1 MCGIVGYAGS
11 KSAVPVLLN
20 GLYKLEYR
28 GYDSAGV
35 ALVEDGKLQV
45 IKTKGRIKTL
55 DDRLHEDGELTS
67 NCGIGH
73 TRWATHGEPSDVN
86 AHPHISDNGRVAL
99 VHNGILENYLEI
111 REMLKKEG
119 YTIKSQTDSEVAAH
133 LFQMFY
139 KGEPIDT
146 LLEMSR
152 RIRGAFAFGIIT
164 ADRPGEIY
172 CTRRDNP
179 LIIGLGEGENMI
191 ASDIPA
197 ILQMTR
203 RFIVLNDGEA
213 ARVTAEGVTVYNEMG
228 QEIEKEVNTV
238 TWDMSSAEK
247 GGYEHFM
254 MKEIYEQPKAVR
266 DTVVPRIK
274 DGLLALDECG
284 LTDELFAGVER
295 IHIVGC
301 GSALHAGLVGKV
313 MIEKLARI
321 PVIATI
327 ASEFRYSDP
336 IVSDKDLCIVI
347 SQSGETADT
356 LAAMRE
362 AKKKGARTVAVV
374 NVVASNAARE
384 ADGVLYT
391 WAGPEIAVATTK
403 AYSAQIAALYIIAI
417 KAALANGKI
426 GEADAKEYCAAIS
439 ELPAL
444 IEKTLENRE
453 QIQQLAAKYFNR
465 TSMFFLGRG
474 IDCAAAQEA
483 SLKLKEISYIH
494 SEAYAGGEL
503 KHGTISL
510 IEEGTLVIALCCD
523 PALYEKTI
531 SNVKS
536 VKARGADVILVT
548 NGDYTPD
555 GEICDHVIKVPA
567 CPAFLS
573 ASLSIVPLQLFSYY
587 VAAAKGCD
595 IDKPRNL
602 AKSVT
607 VE

>member
-1 MCGIVGYAGS
+1 MCGIVGYAGG
-11 KSAVPVLLN
+11 KRAVPVLLN

-35 ALVEDGKLQV
+35 ALLEDGDITV
-45 IKTKGRIKTL
+45 IKTKGRINTL
-55 DDRLHEDGELTS
+55 DQKLQETPSSSR
-67 NCGIGH
+67 CGIGH
-73 TRWATHGEPSDVN
+73 TRWATHGEPSDIN
-86 AHPHISDNGRVAL
+86 AHPHVSDNGKVAL
-99 VHNGILENYLEI
+99 VHNGILENYIEI
-111 REMLKKEG
+111 RDMLKNSG
-119 YTIKSQTDSEVAAH
+119 YTVKSQTDSEVAAH
-133 LFQMFY
+133 LFQMYY
-139 KGEPIDT
+139 KGDPIATT
-146 LLEMSR
+146 LELGR
-152 RIRGAFAFGIIT
+152 RLRGAFAFAIIT
-164 ADRPGEIY
+164 ADRPDEMF

-203 RFIVLNDGEA
+203 RFIVLSDGEA
-213 ARVTAEGVTVYNEMG
+213 ARVTADSVTVYNALGEV
-228 QEIEKEVNTV
+228 IEKEVNTV
-238 TWDMSSAEK
+238 TWDTSSAEK

-254 MKEIYEQPKAVR
+254 IKEIFEQPKAVR
-266 DTVVPRIK
+266 DTVLPRIK
-274 DGLLALDECG
+274 NGLPALEECG
-284 LTDELFAGVER
+284 LTDELFKDIDR
-295 IHIVGC
+295 IHVVAC

-313 MIEKLARI
+313 LIEKLARI
-321 PVIATI
+321 PVNATI

-336 IVSDKDLCIVI
+336 IVSPRDLCIVVT
-347 SQSGETADT
+347 QSGETADT

-362 AKKKGARTVAVV
+362 AKRKGAKAVAVV

-403 AYSAQIAALYIIAI
+403 AYSAQLSALYLIAV
-417 KAALANGKI
+417 KAALANNRI
-426 GEADAKEYCAAIS
+426 TEAQAKEYCTAIAA
-439 ELPAL
+439 LPEQ
-444 IEKTLENRE
+444 IEEVLKLRE
-453 QIQQLAAKYFNR
+453 QLQHLASVYHNR
-465 TSMFFLGRG
+465 NNMFFLGRG

-510 IEEGTLVIALCCD
+510 IEEGTVVIALACD
-523 PALYEKTI
+523 PALFEKSI

-548 NGDYTPD
+548 NGDFEPD
-555 GEICDHVIKVPA
+555 GEICDHVVKIPA
-567 CPAFLS
+567 CPAELS
-573 ASLSIVPLQLFSYY
+573 ASLSIVPMQLFSYY
-587 VAAAKGCD
+587 VGAAKGCD

>member
-11 KSAVPVLLN
+11 RNAVPVLLN

-35 ALVEDGKLQV
+35 ALIEDDELKV
-45 IKTKGRIKTL
+45 IKTKGRISNL
-55 DDRLHEDGELTS
+55 DQKLQQTQHS
-67 NCGIGH
+67 AHCGIGH
-73 TRWATHGEPSDVN
+73 TRWATHGEPSDIN
-86 AHPHISDNGRVAL
+86 AHPHISDNGRIAL
-99 VHNGILENYLEI
+99 VHNGILENYLEV
-111 REMLKKEG
+111 REMLRQSG

-139 KGEPIDT
+139 NGDPIST
-146 LLEMSR
+146 LLELGR
-152 RIRGAFAFGIIT
+152 RLRGAYAFAIIS
-164 ADRPGEIY
+164 ADRPGEMF

-203 RFIVLNDGEA
+203 RFIVLSDGEA
-213 ARVTAEGVTVYNEMG
+213 ARVTAEGVTVYNDLGE
-228 QEIEKEVNTV
+228 EIEKEVHTV
-238 TWDMSSAEK
+238 TWDTSSAEK
-247 GGYEHFM
+247 GGHEHFM
-254 MKEIYEQPKAVR
+254 IKEILEQPKAVR

-274 DGLLALDECG
+274 DGLPALDECG
-284 LTDELFAGVER
+284 LTDEIFRGIGC
-295 IHIVGC
+295 IHIVAC

-313 MIEKLARI
+313 LIEKLARI

-336 IVSDKDLCIVI
+336 IVNSNDLCIVVT
-347 SQSGETADT
+347 QSGETADT

-362 AKKKGARTVAVV
+362 AKRKGAKAVAVV

-403 AYSAQIAALYIIAI
+403 AYSAQLGALYLIAI
-417 KAALANGKI
+417 KAALANNRI
-426 GEADAKEYCAAIS
+426 TEAQAREYCKSIAA
-439 ELPAL
+439 LPEQ
-444 IEKTLENRE
+444 IEEVLKLRE
-453 QIQQLAAKYFNR
+453 QIQYLASSYYNR
-465 TSMFFLGRG
+465 SSMFFIGRG

-510 IEEGTLVIALCCD
+510 IEEGTVVIALACD
-523 PALYEKTI
+523 PALFEKTI

-548 NGDYTPD
+548 NSDFEPD
-555 GEICDHVIKVPA
+555 GEVCDHVIKIPS
-567 CPAFLS
+567 CPAELS
-573 ASLSIVPLQLFSYY
+573 ASLSIIPMQLFSYY
-587 VAAAKGCD
+587 VGAAKGCD